1 MGQEKSIKWINVE
14 PEREKEKRKE
24 GKKRGKEGGW
34 KEERRDKT
42 EITNNRN
49 ERKTS
54 LQNLPTLKR

>member
-1 MGQEKSIKWINVE
+1 MPLVRPKTKQEKK
-14 PEREKEKRKE
+14 KRKE